1 VHTFSPRI
9 DTMPGLCRFLAVST
23 ALALLA
29 SPALA
34 QDLAQAPSG
43 PSAPEAVSVPEVPS
57 VVPSVAPSSL
67 STAPDVASPV
77 VTGPTLANA
86 TSGIR
91 ANTAH
96 EDLTTA
102 EAAHRAAA
110 GSGGGGINK
119 GALILIVGGA
129 AIAGGILIGGVGGTA
144 LAIGGALVALYGIY
158 LLLQ

>member
-34 QDLAQAPSG
+34 QDLAQVPSG
-43 PSAPEAVSVPEVPS
+43 PSASEVVTVPE
-57 VVPSVAPSSL
+57 VPSVAPSSL
-67 STAPDVASPV
+67 PTAPDDAAPV

-110 GSGGGGINK
+110 SGGGGGINK